1 MKRTVGSFRTVDE
14 NQRHFDILE
23 MVEVVNVGEPD
34 AQADDLS
41 EYFTANGQR
50 VNKISDTE
58 FEIVSTGRRLHVTG

>member
-14 NQRHFDILE
+14 NHRHFDILE
-23 MVEVVNVGEPD
+23 MVEVVNGGEPS
-34 AQADDLS
+34 AQKGDQL

-58 FEIVSTGRRLHVTG
+58 FEIVSTGRRLHVIG